1 MKLSLNNNNNDNDL
15 LNDLEFIKNNMDKIK
30 ATINFIER
38 NESNKNQKKI
48 KCKYGTTCCN
58 DSCNRNHPAGWDAK
72 EARNRLSKITCK
84 YGDKCTAIRCLY
96 NHDKDKK
103 RSKSVS
109 ISPLALSPLSSP
121 KSSDLSLTRSSRSLS
136 TSSNCSITSR
146 PQQNYISLNVEYI
159 ANGFGHNDRFPCWI
173 IMTDYSG
180 NILYNKKI
188 NPNLSRNVFDIVST
202 LEPITGITMEI
213 LESEGISYNEAM
225 ISLKDILDKDVVFIG
240 HNVDVDILRLGLE
253 QGIDYKNY
261 IDIVTEFRTI
271 KKYGS
276 SIKNKYFT
284 LNQEKSVLLN
294 INEESSNLLDD
305 AKITMTLFKNWI
317 KPGETK
323 KARAKKK
330 LIESKF
336 ITTINKDNFIID
348 GVCCSPY
355 RKDKCICSFHS
366 IRT

>member
-1 MKLSLNNNNNDNDL
+1 MKLSLNTDNDL
-15 LNDLEFIKNNMDKIK
+15 LNNLEFFKNNIDKIK
-30 ATINFIER
+30 NIINAIE
-38 NESNKNQKKI
+38 NNDEQNKPIKKKYQT
-48 KCKYGTTCCN
+48 KCKYGTTCCDN
-58 DSCNRNHPAGWDAK
+58 TCTRIHPPGWNAD
-72 EARNRLSKITCK
+72 EARKRLAKITCK
-84 YGDKCTAIRCLY
+84 HGDKCTAKRCLY

-109 ISPLALSPLSSP
+109 ISPLTLSPLSSP

-136 TSSNCSITSR
+136 TSSNSSITSR

-180 NILYNKKI
+180 NILLNEKI
-188 NPNLSRNVFDIVST
+188 NPNLSRNAFDIVST
-202 LEPITGITMEI
+202 LEPITGITMDI
-213 LESEGISYNEAM
+213 LENEGISYNDVM
-225 ISLKDILDKDVVFIG
+225 INLKKFLDKDVVIIG
-240 HNVDVDILRLGLE
+240 HNVDIDILRLGLE
-253 QGIDYKNY
+253 QGVDYKNY
-261 IDIVTEFRTI
+261 IDMVMEFRTI

-284 LNQEKSVLLN
+284 LNQEKNVLLD
-294 INEESSNLLDD
+294 IKDESSNLLDD
-305 AKITMTLFKNWI
+305 TKITMTLFKNWI

-330 LIESKF
+330 LLMSKYKED
-336 ITTINKDNFIID
+336 ISDNYIID

-355 RKDKCICSFHS
+355 RKDKCICASLNA
-366 IRT
+366 